1 MLWMLHDMKRILWTI
16 TQAVIG
22 AAVWGGPFIYYFWS
36 MKP

>member
-1 MLWMLHDMKRILWTI
+1 MIKTILI
-16 TQAVIG
+16 KLAQAILG

>member
-1 MLWMLHDMKRILWTI
+1 MVKTILI
-16 TQAVIG
+16 KLAQAVIG

>member
-1 MLWMLHDMKRILWTI
+1 MKKLLWTLA
-16 TQAVIG
+16 QAVIG